1 VTGSA
6 LGTVIA
12 QFVNVVILVAILR
25 RETIPNLKLPLKLKK
40 IDHGLAG
47 ELFRIGWPA
56 AVDMLILNAGF
67 LTALGMLGRIDEVTV
82 AAHGLGL
89 RVQSLAFVP
98 GLAIAQATSALVG
111 QALGASNAERA
122 RKIAIASLILC
133 TSIMT
138 LLAILITGFAHPLIH
153 IFDVT
158 KDPLESY
165 SVLWMYILGVAMI
178 PAGTNMAF
186 IGLLQGSGATRI
198 SLKINFWST
207 LAIQVPLAWLLGFVF
222 HLDAFGVWLSFPIA
236 FLGKAA
242 LGYAAYKRGKWA
254 VTGVRIP
261 AHPAPAAEH

>member
-1 VTGSA
+1 
-6 LGTVIA
+6 
-12 QFVNVVILVAILR
+12 
-25 RETIPNLKLPLKLKK
+25 
-40 IDHGLAG
+40 
-47 ELFRIGWPA
+47 
-56 AVDMLILNAGF
+56 LNAGF

-111 QALGASNAERA
+111 QALGAGNVERA
-122 RKIAIASLILC
+122 RKIAISSIILC
-133 TSIMT
+133 TAIMT
-138 LLAILITGFAHPLIH
+138 ALAILITGAAHPLIH

-158 KDPLESY
+158 TDPLESY
-165 SVLWMYILGVAMI
+165 SVLWMYILGIAMI

-207 LAIQVPLAWLLGFVF
+207 LAMQVPLAWLLGFVF
-222 HLDAFGVWLSFPIA
+222 HLGALGVWLSFPIA
-236 FLGKAA
+236 FVGKAA

-261 AHPAPAAEH
+261 AHAAPAAEH